1 MWLPPL
7 ISDPVEL
14 DVLLCAKSQG
24 YPKYVLKPRLRM
36 PGHVDRA
43 IQPPNANAGVEDS
56 LERRRRIRSIPAP
69 EIVEKGK

>member
-1 MWLPPL
+1 
-7 ISDPVEL
+7 
-14 DVLLCAKSQG
+14 
-24 YPKYVLKPRLRM
+24 M